1 MGASDETA
9 KERRMGGN
17 MEIVIV
23 VAIICL
29 LAGFTLGCRHTYRK
43 CTEDIRILIAELEA
57 RTPEIVDEA
66 FSKRN
71 DSKRE
76 KITPSNELED

>member
-1 MGASDETA
+1 
-9 KERRMGGN
+9 

-23 VAIICL
+23 VSSIIWL
-29 LAGFTLGCRHTYRK
+29 LGGFTLGCRHTYRK
-43 CTEDIRILIAELEA
+43 CTEDIRMLIAELEA

-66 FSKRN
+66 FSKRD